1 LLVDDQDGT
10 GAALRSETAVADVD
24 RAGARFGDCRVVRD
38 DQRGGVDLGRELE
51 HQLDDGRGRLG
62 IELSRGLVGE
72 QEPRPLRQCRADGD
86 ALLLAAGELVRAG
99 AGAVFE
105 AGRTQERADAV
116 GVSGAEESQREPD
129 DLVNGQL
136 PREGR
141 MVVLADDSDR
151 APPETGDLGGG

>member
-1 LLVDDQDGT
+1 
-10 GAALRSETAVADVD
+10 VD
-24 RAGARFGDCRVVRD
+24 RPRARICDRRVVRD
-38 DQRGGVDLGRELE
+38 DQRRCVHLGRELE
-51 HQLDDGRGRLG
+51 HQPDDGRRRHGV
-62 IELSRGLVGE
+62 ELSRGLVGE
-72 QEPRPLRQCRADGD
+72 QESRALRECRADGD